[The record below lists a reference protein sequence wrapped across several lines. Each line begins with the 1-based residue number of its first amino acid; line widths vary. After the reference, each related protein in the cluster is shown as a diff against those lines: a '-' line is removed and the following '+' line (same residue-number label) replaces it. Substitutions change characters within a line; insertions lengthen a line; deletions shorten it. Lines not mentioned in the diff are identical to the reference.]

1 MANASC
7 RDAFARAL
15 TQRKSIPFPSGVF
28 KLREAERQLADIE
41 QTLVKIESLASAGAR
56 QRTPLLLGSCT
67 TSDKAAWLK
76 GLPRQI
82 AELHGDLIVP
92 AVEALT
98 TDGLSRR
105 ALDELSRTLAEKT
118 ATIIAKCD
126 DAHQAVRQS
135 VAVEYA
141 AMRAGRS
148 IIRDLVAESLALV
161 RSALATTTAP
171 PPENGFS

>member
-15 TQRKSIPFPSGVF
+15 TQRNSIPFPSGVF

-41 QTLVKIESLASAGAR
+41 QTLVKIESLARGPR

-126 DAHQAVRQS
+126 DAHHAVRQS

-148 IIRDLVAESLALV
+148 IMRDLVAESLALV
-161 RSALATTTAP
+161 RSALATATAP